1 MATTLQIHKP
11 YVLKALSHPLDR
23 PDGPGKHTVGEVY
36 GQVSGPGSKKRK
48 RSELAVAIDGDSVHL
63 YDIPSA
69 QAITSYLVPPQA
81 YFTCA
86 PYSLR
91 WRSSASKTASR
102 YTYASTQDSLSAKK
116 EIKLFKDVVAEAGNT
131 TSTTATHVHR
141 CAKPIV
147 HISATSVRTSRDTL
161 TDEDKPA
168 HDLIAV
174 SADGTLI
181 SLAGETLT
189 EKWQSSPSIL
199 TQELP
204 QNTGCHV
211 DFVQP
216 ALAADVIDGMFGGKN
231 ELFGVFQEKIHRQGF
246 NPDILVLVTSPEKSE
261 STRQRYLHILALP
274 TERAS
279 QQVNHQNVIPIFAA
293 PLPAKTGSAK
303 FQLDVRS
310 GTLQELSEGILYT
323 YAFNGGI
330 PRLENKLEV
339 PEMTS
344 FLRLSKTSVLAATA
358 DSLTVYNPVY
368 RSLQATAPLEGDASC
383 ELVTY
388 LASREIAVGLRGT
401 SLIAVQIEAPK
412 TRTSKRRAEGLLADS
427 IRRGLPRAQPTKK
440 HGPVELPPS
449 AILAEA
455 LPGTMTEEYLAQLAA
470 DTAKAD
476 EYLNANNLKEFE
488 ELLAAQFKI
497 QLKAKKEKKDKKANG
512 TTDSDLPEWSWPSK
526 RSDYPQVDRRWVFYA
541 ISRVFA
547 WTSSSE
553 RHLSCRIPESSVLN
567 YLVDAGHLTISN
579 IKSAFKEEIRE
590 VGDQVDNVIGE
601 ELPAVLVEVDP
612 AMELLVV
619 YLSST
624 QTSPSELVTSIKL
637 ILSSLDLLNTSSAP
651 KLTELVLRPSP
662 NATASSSEADKQPQQ
677 EGQDTEMADDDAAI
691 TSQLDQA
698 EQELQLTEYLA
709 TTSTRYPLRAR
720 GLSAAFSK
728 LSACPS
734 LPTVLTLRRL
744 LSTEET
750 VCLMNVL
757 RNEMIKDGWTTSYH
771 DSLSPEED
779 QEEEEAA
786 PDGSIKLIADL
797 LSRCID
803 AVGLGG
809 WMGFDAVL
817 ASWGSQQDAAEFFG
831 YFQNEVSVALEG
843 LNETVRL
850 QGMIGEATNYAKRA
864 NSLLVATTSKP
875 VKSTTVTEGGDGAGD
890 NVGAGAGATATATQ
904 KVVQLSAGPLPLGLK
919 TEEKISHERVR
930 GGGEIVQRSQRQ
942 IGLFVSKKRRGYEVH
957 RISEE
962 GLLSNKGSG
971 RPSLVVREAL

>member
-23 PDGPGKHTVGEVY
+23 PDGPGKHTIGEVY
-36 GQVSGPGSKKRK
+36 GQVSGPASKKRK

-91 WRSSASKTASR
+91 WRSATSKTASR

-131 TSTTATHVHR
+131 TSTTATYVHR
-141 CAKPIV
+141 CAKPVV
-147 HISATSVRTSRDTL
+147 HLSATSVRTSRDTL
-161 TDEDKPA
+161 TNQDTPA
-168 HDLIAV
+168 HDVIAV
-174 SADGTLI
+174 AADGTLI
-181 SLAGETLT
+181 SLTGETLT

-204 QNTGCHV
+204 SNTGCHV

-279 QQVNHQNVIPIFAA
+279 QQANQQNVIPIFAA
-293 PLPAKTGSAK
+293 PLPTKTGAAK

-310 GTLQELSEGILYT
+310 GTLQELAEGVLYT

-358 DSLTVYNPVY
+358 DSLTIYNPVY
-368 RSLQATAPLEGDASC
+368 RSLQATAPLEAGEGASC

-412 TRTSKRRAEGLLADS
+412 ARTSKRRAEGLLADS
-427 IRRGLPRAQPTKK
+427 IRRGLPRAQPTQKRG
-440 HGPVELPPS
+440 HIELPPS

-476 EYLNANNLKEFE
+476 EYLNANNLKGFE
-488 ELLAAQFKI
+488 ELLAGQFKI
-497 QLKAKKEKKDKKANG
+497 QLKAKKEKKENKDKKVNS
-512 TTDSDLPEWSWPSK
+512 TTEDKTETLDLPEWSWPSK

-541 ISRVFA
+541 ISRVFS

-553 RHLSCRIPESSVLN
+553 NQKATHLSCRLPESSVLN

-590 VGDQVDNVIGE
+590 LGDQVDNVIGE

-637 ILSSLDLLNTSSAP
+637 ILSSLDLLNSASAP
-651 KLTELVLRPSP
+651 KLQELVLRPSP
-662 NATASSSEADKQPQQ
+662 NATTTSSEADKQP
-677 EGQDTEMADDDAAI
+677 EDTEMTDDDAAI
-691 TSQLDQA
+691 TKQLDQA

-709 TTSTRYPLRAR
+709 ATTSSRYPLRAR

-734 LPTVLTLRRL
+734 LPTVQTLRRL
-744 LSTEET
+744 LTTEEI

-757 RNEMIKDGWTTSYH
+757 RNEMIKDGWTTSYVA
-771 DSLSPEED
+771 DELPEEE
-779 QEEEEAA
+779 QEAP

-817 ASWGSQQDAAEFFG
+817 ASWGSQQDAAEFFN

-864 NSLLVATTSKP
+864 NTLLSAAAKP
-875 VKSTTVTEGGDGAGD
+875 KASSDGEG
-890 NVGAGAGATATATQ
+890 TA
-904 KVVQLSAGPLPLGLK
+904 VVQLSAGPLPLGLK
-919 TEEKISHERVR
+919 TEEKIGLERVR
-930 GGGEIVQRSQRQ
+930 GGGEIVQRSMRQ
-942 IGLFVSKKRRGYEVH
+942 IGMFVSKKRRGYEVH

-962 GLLSNKGSG
+962 GLLSKGSG
-971 RPSLVVREAL
+971 RPSLVVQEAL

>member
-1 MATTLQIHKP
+1 MATTLQIHRP

-23 PDGPGKHTVGEVY
+23 PDGPGKHTVGEVF

-48 RSELAVAIDGDSVHL
+48 RSELAVAIDGDSLHL

-86 PYSLR
+86 PHSLR
-91 WRSSASKTASR
+91 WRCSTSKTASR

-131 TSTTATHVHR
+131 TSTLATHMHH

-147 HISATSVRTSRDTL
+147 HISATSVRSSRDTL
-161 TDEDKPA
+161 TNQDTPA

-199 TQELP
+199 SQELP
-204 QNTGCHV
+204 SNTGCHV

-261 STRQRYLHILALP
+261 STRQRHLHVLALP

-279 QQVNHQNVIPIFAA
+279 QQVNQQNVIPIFAA
-293 PLPAKTGSAK
+293 PLPTKTGAAK

-310 GTLQELSEGILYT
+310 GTLQELSEGVLYT

-339 PEMTS
+339 PEMAS

-368 RSLQATAPLEGDASC
+368 RSLQATAPLEVEEGVSC

-427 IRRGLPRAQPTKK
+427 IRRGLPRAQPAQKRG
-440 HGPVELPPS
+440 HVELPPS

-455 LPGTMTEEYLAQLAA
+455 LPGTMTEEYLARLAA

-476 EYLNANNLKEFE
+476 EYLNANNMKEFE

-497 QLKAKKEKKDKKANG
+497 QLKAKKEKKEKKDKKDKGNG
-512 TTDSDLPEWSWPSK
+512 TTQDKTETTSDLPEWSWPSK

-547 WTSSSE
+547 WTNPSE
-553 RHLSCRIPESSVLN
+553 NPKATHLSCRLAESSVLN

-590 VGDQVDNVIGE
+590 LGDQVDNVIGE

-619 YLSST
+619 FLSST

-637 ILSSLDLLNTSSAP
+637 ILSSLDLLNSATAP
-651 KLTELVLRPSP
+651 KLQELVLRPSP
-662 NATASSSEADKQPQQ
+662 NASTTTSSEADKQPQDK
-677 EGQDTEMADDDAAI
+677 DTEMTDDDAAI
-691 TSQLDQA
+691 TKQLDQA

-734 LPTVLTLRRL
+734 LPTVHTLRRL
-744 LSTEET
+744 LTAEEI

-757 RNEMIKDGWTTSYH
+757 RNEMIKDGWTTRYLADETS
-771 DSLSPEED
+771 
-779 QEEEEAA
+779 EEEGEQEAP

-809 WMGFDAVL
+809 WMGFDAIL
-817 ASWGSQQDAAEFFG
+817 RSWGSQQDAAEFLED
-831 YFQNEVSVALEG
+831 FQNEVSVALEG

-864 NSLLVATTSKP
+864 NTWLHNAASKPKAVEGGEGTATT
-875 VKSTTVTEGGDGAGD
+875 TTA
-890 NVGAGAGATATATQ
+890 
-904 KVVQLSAGPLPLGLK
+904 VVQLSAGPLPLGLK
-919 TEEKISHERVR
+919 TEEKIGLERVR
-930 GGGEIVQRSQRQ
+930 GGGEIVQRSMRQ
-942 IGLFVSKKRRGYEVH
+942 IGMFVSKKRRGYEVH

-962 GLLSNKGSG
+962 GLLSKGSG
-971 RPSLVVREAL
+971 RPSLVVQEAL

>member
-1 MATTLQIHKP
+1 MTN
-11 YVLKALSHPLDR
+11 
-23 PDGPGKHTVGEVY
+23 E
-36 GQVSGPGSKKRK
+36 
-48 RSELAVAIDGDSVHL
+48 
-63 YDIPSA
+63 
-69 QAITSYLVPPQA
+69 
-81 YFTCA
+81 
-86 PYSLR
+86 
-91 WRSSASKTASR
+91 
-102 YTYASTQDSLSAKK
+102 
-116 EIKLFKDVVAEAGNT
+116 
-131 TSTTATHVHR
+131 
-141 CAKPIV
+141 
-147 HISATSVRTSRDTL
+147 DT
-161 TDEDKPA
+161 PA

-204 QNTGCHV
+204 TNTGCHV

-246 NPDILVLVTSPEKSE
+246 NPDILVLVTSPAKSE

-293 PLPAKTGSAK
+293 PLPAKTGPAK

-310 GTLQELSEGILYT
+310 GTLQELSEGVLYT

-339 PEMTS
+339 PEMAS

-368 RSLQATAPLEGDASC
+368 RSLQATAPQEGGEGAVC
-383 ELVTY
+383 ELITY

-427 IRRGLPRAQPTKK
+427 IRRGLPRAQPAQKR
-440 HGPVELPPS
+440 GPVELPPS

-455 LPGTMTEEYLAQLAA
+455 LPGTMTEEYLAQLAV

-488 ELLAAQFKI
+488 ELLATQFKI
-497 QLKAKKEKKDKKANG
+497 QLKAKKEKKDKKVSG
-512 TTDSDLPEWSWPSK
+512 TTEDKAETSDLLEWSWPSK

-553 RHLSCRIPESSVLN
+553 NPKAAHLSCRLPESSVLN

-590 VGDQVDNVIGE
+590 LGDQVDNVIGG

-662 NATASSSEADKQPQQ
+662 NATTSSSEADKQQTQQ
-677 EGQDTEMADDDAAI
+677 EDTEMTDDDAAI
-691 TSQLDQA
+691 TKQLDQA

-734 LPTVLTLRRL
+734 LPTVQTLRRL
-744 LSTEET
+744 LTTEEI

-771 DSLSPEED
+771 ESVSPEEE
-779 QEEEEAA
+779 QEAP

-817 ASWGSQQDAAEFFG
+817 ASWGSQQDAADFFG

-864 NSLLVATTSKP
+864 NSSLLTASKSKTETEGATT
-875 VKSTTVTEGGDGAGD
+875 A
-890 NVGAGAGATATATQ
+890 
-904 KVVQLSAGPLPLGLK
+904 VVQLSAGPLPLGLK
-919 TEEKISHERVR
+919 TEEKIGLERVR
-930 GGGEIVQRSQRQ
+930 GGGEIVQRSMRQ
-942 IGLFVSKKRRGYEVH
+942 IGMFVSKKRRGYEVH

-962 GLLSNKGSG
+962 GLLCKGSG
-971 RPSLVVREAL
+971 RPSLVVQEAL

>member
-1 MATTLQIHKP
+1 MTN
-11 YVLKALSHPLDR
+11 
-23 PDGPGKHTVGEVY
+23 
-36 GQVSGPGSKKRK
+36 
-48 RSELAVAIDGDSVHL
+48 
-63 YDIPSA
+63 
-69 QAITSYLVPPQA
+69 
-81 YFTCA
+81 
-86 PYSLR
+86 
-91 WRSSASKTASR
+91 
-102 YTYASTQDSLSAKK
+102 QD
-116 EIKLFKDVVAEAGNT
+116 T
-131 TSTTATHVHR
+131 
-141 CAKPIV
+141 
-147 HISATSVRTSRDTL
+147 
-161 TDEDKPA
+161 PA

-181 SLAGETLT
+181 SLAGESLT

-204 QNTGCHV
+204 SNAGCHV

-279 QQVNHQNVIPIFAA
+279 QQVNQQNVIPIFAA
-293 PLPAKTGSAK
+293 PLPTKTGAAK

-310 GTLQELSEGILYT
+310 GTLQELSEGVLYT

-339 PEMTS
+339 PEMAS
-344 FLRLSKTSVLAATA
+344 FLRLSKTSVLAATT

-368 RSLQATAPLEGDASC
+368 RSLQATAPLEVEEGVSC

-388 LASREIAVGLRGT
+388 LPSREIAVGLRGT

-427 IRRGLPRAQPTKK
+427 IRRGLPRAQPTQKRG
-440 HGPVELPPS
+440 HVELPPS

-497 QLKAKKEKKDKKANG
+497 QLKAKKEKKDKKDKVNG
-512 TTDSDLPEWSWPSK
+512 ATEDKTETSDLPEWSWPSK

-547 WTSSSE
+547 WTNSSE
-553 RHLSCRIPESSVLN
+553 NPKATHLSCRLAESSVLN

-579 IKSAFKEEIRE
+579 IKSAFKEDIRE
-590 VGDQVDNVIGE
+590 LGDQIDNVIGE

-651 KLTELVLRPSP
+651 KLQELVLRPSP
-662 NATASSSEADKQPQQ
+662 NATTTSEADKQPQDK
-677 EGQDTEMADDDAAI
+677 DTEMTDDDVAI
-691 TSQLDQA
+691 TNQLDQA
-698 EQELQLTEYLA
+698 EQELQLTEFLA
-709 TTSTRYPLRAR
+709 TSSPRYPLRAR
-720 GLSAAFSK
+720 GLSAAFFK

-734 LPTVLTLRRL
+734 LPTVHTLRRL
-744 LSTEET
+744 LTAEEI

-757 RNEMIKDGWTTSYH
+757 RNEMIKDGWTTRYLA
-771 DSLSPEED
+771 DSESSD
-779 QEEEEAA
+779 EEEQEAP

-809 WMGFDAVL
+809 WMGFDAIL
-817 ASWGSQQDAAEFFG
+817 RSWGSQQDAAEFFED
-831 YFQNEVSVALEG
+831 FQNEVSVALEG

-864 NSLLVATTSKP
+864 NSSLINAASKP
-875 VKSTTVTEGGDGAGD
+875 NKASSAAAAAAEGEGITTT
-890 NVGAGAGATATATQ
+890 TA
-904 KVVQLSAGPLPLGLK
+904 VVQLSAGPLPLGLK
-919 TEEKISHERVR
+919 TEEKIGLERVR
-930 GGGEIVQRSQRQ
+930 GGGEIVQRSMRQ
-942 IGLFVSKKRRGYEVH
+942 IGMFVSKKRRGYEVH

-962 GLLSNKGSG
+962 GLLSKGSG
-971 RPSLVVREAL
+971 RPSLVVQEAL